1 MHRRLFGRISAAAAL
16 VALAVPVSLIA
27 ASPSQAAS
35 TCTQSW
41 SPNLAGGQS
50 GLTVGCI
57 SDVADGNNK
66 ISVGDHINAA
76 WHRGAARTV
85 TGTAASGSTALTV
98 LASTPLT
105 ASDVGRPIGGHA
117 GIRGGTFL
125 KAFVSATSGTLSIA
139 TTAAVPGGTTLKIEH
154 TRSRVLL
161 DAACTLAG
169 TLTSTN
175 AVFAAT
181 DVGKSVSGGPFSR
194 GARIAVFGSAT
205 SVTVDDNSG
214 VAGNQGPSAVC
225 TDVVESPDNPAT
237 KDVITIGAATYS
249 PATSTTAVY
258 TETYHRQIALGSPAV
273 AGTDGGS
280 CAGGVITLI
289 AGGGGTNAGDVGLPV
304 VFKNSTGANADA
316 TSRKVASVGAS
327 TITLTPATCAA
338 AATDAVIGLSGA
350 NAPPDGSQMTRLI
363 GQLNLN
369 PSLVATQDNC
379 NKNTYDGFGVV
390 GKWQNPGTYVI
401 PATLGSPLP
410 VSQAQIVFQTAVIN
424 FAGYVTNSTTNVFGA
439 ASTLHNQFI
448 FPSLPTSLSV
458 CPTGGGTTTSKVAVG
473 LQFDPTVQSASPAV
487 PTGGGNPASPSVRAL
502 GLVTGAQG
510 VLVRLTKTSPLVNTN
525 VTPAPCTVLAA
536 TAVPTNGCGI

>member
-66 ISVGDHINAA
+66 ISIGDHTNAA

-98 LASTPLT
+98 LASTPLS
-105 ASDVGRPIGGHA
+105 ASDVGRPIGGHS
-117 GIRGGTFL
+117 GIKGGTFL
-125 KAFVSATSGTLSIA
+125 KAFISATSGTLSAA

-169 TLTSTN
+169 TLTSTS
-175 AVFAAT
+175 AVFAAS

-205 SVTVDDNSG
+205 SVTVDDNPS
-214 VAGNQGPSAVC
+214 VAGNQGPSAIC
-225 TDVVESPDNPAT
+225 TSPDT
-237 KDVITIGAATYS
+237 ITIGAATYS

-316 TSRKVASVGAS
+316 TARKVASVTAS

-338 AATDAVIGLSGA
+338 GATDAVIGLAGA

-369 PSLVATQDNC
+369 PSLVATLDDC

-390 GKWQNPGTYVI
+390 GKWQNPGAYVI

-410 VSQAQIVFQTAVIN
+410 VSQAQIVFQTSVIN
-424 FAGYVTNSTTNVFGA
+424 FAGYVTNATTNLHTGA
-439 ASTLHNQFI
+439 AMALHNRFV

-473 LQFDPTVQSASPAV
+473 LQFDPTVQSATPSV
-487 PTGGGNPASPSVRAL
+487 PTGGGNPASPTVRSL

-510 VLVRLTKTSPLVNTN
+510 VLVQLTKTSPLVNTN
-525 VTPAPCTVLAA
+525 VTPAACTVLAA